1 MLPIVNSTLLSWVFM
16 GVAPV
21 VLDPGTYVVAAS
33 YNGSADLARLLTTA
47 TTSPAITFVSNRQEA
62 SSGLVFPTDDT
73 LPLDD
78 GFFGP
83 NLQVRVISEPGALLS
98 LGSGLMLLSWLDRRR
113 RCAVGQR
120 AASPR

>member
-1 MLPIVNSTLLSWVFM
+1 M

-73 LPLDD
+73 LPFSNPA
-78 GFFGP
+78 FFGP
-83 NLQVRVISEPGALLS
+83 NLRVLPLQEKVPSLSAEGFVALVL
-98 LGSGLMLLSWLDRRR
+98 LIAIGGSWAARRGLPATTD
-113 RCAVGQR
+113 
-120 AASPR
+120 P